1 MPPDD
6 LLMSTRDSLPH
17 HGRAGVPSVQV
28 LCAVPRFRRRRSCR
42 IGFGCLGRQAHGR
55 QDLFDG
61 VPILDQGDEAQR
73 ALAARTA
80 VFPDGLP
87 PVKSIAEAKAGIG
100 RLMRK
105 RHARH

>member
-1 MPPDD
+1 
-6 LLMSTRDSLPH
+6 
-17 HGRAGVPSVQV
+17 
-28 LCAVPRFRRRRSCR
+28 
-42 IGFGCLGRQAHGR
+42 
-55 QDLFDG
+55 
-61 VPILDQGDEAQR
+61 
-73 ALAARTA
+73 